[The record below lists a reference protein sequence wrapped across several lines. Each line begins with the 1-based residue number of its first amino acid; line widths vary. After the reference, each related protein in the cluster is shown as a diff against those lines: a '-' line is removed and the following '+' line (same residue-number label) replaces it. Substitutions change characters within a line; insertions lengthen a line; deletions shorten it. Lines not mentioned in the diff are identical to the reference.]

1 MLFDITLLHPLKSDF
16 FLRGEFYF
24 LWFIFVCS
32 EDLECA
38 RGLTKKCKLSCGI
51 IRIEV
56 EAVFP

>member
-1 MLFDITLLHPLKSDF
+1 MLFDITLLHPLKRDL
-16 FLRGEFYF
+16 FLKGELNF
-24 LWFIFVCS
+24 LWFILVYS

-56 EAVFP
+56 